1 MYKELYVHIIYSDL
15 NLHFGDCTLL
25 IRFLLDTTFHLV
37 SRGSGIV
44 RANGLATL
52 GQKIKLKVI
61 AHCCGPKCYP
71 LPPDSYI
78 KVLTPVSSITQQLR
92 LYVEREPSKR

>member
-1 MYKELYVHIIYSDL
+1 MHIIYSDL

-52 GQKIKLKVI
+52 GQKIKLKVVDQSVI
-61 AHCCGPKCYP
+61 
-71 LPPDSYI
+71 
-78 KVLTPVSSITQQLR
+78 
-92 LYVEREPSKR
+92 PSRQIHISKS